1 MTFQLILTPS
11 LQSELFMYTNERLP
25 IDPVLISQSDVFFKI
40 KSLMLEGMDSFMG
53 ISLLLIM
60 RSSNSTS

>member
-25 IDPVLISQSDVFFKI
+25 IDPVLISQSDVFFKT